1 MQMAAPSEAHDPGRW
16 TGARRVWRATGRLR
30 SRKRLGRAGKLRA
43 DVNLNRGSCAAGP
56 AAELLRSWGCGVVTA
71 TSEDIAL
78 AALSEG
84 DHTAGTGPGFAGLLT
99 VDLALPTPHRVG
111 K

>member
-1 MQMAAPSEAHDPGRW
+1 MASNWSAEIEKKIGEGREA
-16 TGARRVWRATGRLR
+16 ARRRE
-30 SRKRLGRAGKLRA
+30 SKPS
-43 DVNLNRGSCAAGP
+43 NRRWGSCAAGP